1 MFCDLIQYSTRL
13 IELIHS
19 DGSKPTQRYFNQKVP
34 PSRTHP
40 QIPGLGFDVS
50 ASCSEGDLEWAEG
63 PKVLGR
69 GVWESDK
76 GVLRLSKMNDAP
88 DLLLGYPP
96 NKRKEQQ

>member
-1 MFCDLIQYSTRL
+1 MCPLAVLKATWNGL
-13 IELIHS
+13 E
-19 DGSKPTQRYFNQKVP
+19 GS
-34 PSRTHP
+34 
-40 QIPGLGFDVS
+40 
-50 ASCSEGDLEWAEG
+50 
-63 PKVLGR
+63 KVLGR